1 MHKLYAIYPQYA
13 YTSVA
18 NNLRMNDNKKI
29 ETIEKAIDSL
39 EIYKKG
45 LKDGNIQS
53 FEQLKSKILNVL
65 TENEKI
71 RFSQIE
77 FYSDQDDFDDIM
89 NDNDLPF

>member
-1 MHKLYAIYPQYA
+1 M
-13 YTSVA
+13 T
-18 NNLRMNDNKKI
+18 DNKKT
-29 ETIEKAIDSL
+29 ETIEKAIASL

-53 FEQLKSKILNVL
+53 FEKLKSKILSVL

>member
-1 MHKLYAIYPQYA
+1 
-13 YTSVA
+13 
-18 NNLRMNDNKKI
+18 MNDNKKI

>member
-1 MHKLYAIYPQYA
+1 MRKFACQSTTLSP
-13 YTSVA
+13 TVA
-18 NNLRMNDNKKI
+18 NNLRMTDNKKT
-29 ETIEKAIDSL
+29 ETIEKAIASL

-53 FEQLKSKILNVL
+53 FEKLKSKILSVL

>member
-1 MHKLYAIYPQYA
+1 M
-13 YTSVA
+13 T
-18 NNLRMNDNKKI
+18 DNKKI
-29 ETIEKAIDSL
+29 ETIEKAIASL

-53 FEQLKSKILNVL
+53 FEKLKSKILSLL

>member
-1 MHKLYAIYPQYA
+1 
-13 YTSVA
+13 
-18 NNLRMNDNKKI
+18 MNDNKKI
-29 ETIEKAIDSL
+29 ETIEKAIASL

-53 FEQLKSKILNVL
+53 FERLKSKILSVL